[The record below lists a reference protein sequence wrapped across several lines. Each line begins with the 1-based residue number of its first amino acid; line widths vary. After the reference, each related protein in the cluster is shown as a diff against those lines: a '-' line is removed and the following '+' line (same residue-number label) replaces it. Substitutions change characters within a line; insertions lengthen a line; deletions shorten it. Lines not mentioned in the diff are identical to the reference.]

1 MTLNNQKTSQETQNK
16 LNFKNILE
24 TRSTIPSKEKDKE
37 HQAKTLLFEWNPL
50 TLKLI
55 FFMIVIGINK
65 DFFFLQLKSRD
76 SLIF

>member
-1 MTLNNQKTSQETQNK
+1 MTSNNQKTSQETQNK

-24 TRSTIPSKEKDKE
+24 TRSSIPSKEKDKE

>member
-24 TRSTIPSKEKDKE
+24 IRSSIPSKEKDKE
-37 HQAKTLLFEWNPL
+37 HQAKTLLLEWNP

>member
-1 MTLNNQKTSQETQNK
+1 MTSNNQKTSQETQNK

-55 FFMIVIGINK
+55 FFMIVIGINE

>member
-1 MTLNNQKTSQETQNK
+1 MTSNNQKTSQETQNK

-37 HQAKTLLFEWNPL
+37 HQAKTLLFEWNPF

>member
-1 MTLNNQKTSQETQNK
+1 MTSNNQKTSQETQNK

>member
-24 TRSTIPSKEKDKE
+24 IRSSIPSKEKDKE

>member
-1 MTLNNQKTSQETQNK
+1 MTSNNQKTSQETQNK

-55 FFMIVIGINK
+55 FFMIVIGINE
-65 DFFFLQLKSRD
+65 DFLFLQLKSRD

>member
-1 MTLNNQKTSQETQNK
+1 MTSNNQKTSQETQNK

-24 TRSTIPSKEKDKE
+24 IRSSIPSKEKDKE
-37 HQAKTLLFEWNPL
+37 HQAKTLLFEWNPF